1 MSLLRGLVAAS
12 HPFPVVMVVSLTA
25 LIGIVS
31 TRHGPDIAGLALTV
45 LGMLFAQ
52 LAIGW
57 HNDFVDRETD
67 IRFQPEKPAALGLVD
82 ARSLRLGV
90 FVAILGLVAV
100 GAALGWAAL
109 ALLVMGTTTG
119 LVYNQWLKDT
129 RLSWLPY
136 LAAFA
141 LLPAYVWVALDSFA
155 APYWVLYPVGAP
167 LVLAVHIANSLPDIE
182 ADRQAGRWG
191 ITAKLGRQRSLLLAG
206 LCLALPVTVVAVSV
220 VWLTYEGIALT
231 TALVAYAVLVA
242 AAAGA
247 YELLADADLSFRL
260 VALAAVVLAV
270 GWLFALEA

>member
-25 LIGIVS
+25 LIGLVS
-31 TRHGPDIAGLALTV
+31 TRDDPDVAGLALTA

-67 IRFQPEKPAALGLVD
+67 IRYQPDKPVSLGLVD
-82 ARSLRLGV
+82 ERALRLGV
-90 FVAILGLVAV
+90 FIALFGFVSV
-100 GAALGWAAL
+100 GAALGWVAL
-109 ALLVMGTTTG
+109 ALLVMGTAAG

-136 LAAFA
+136 VAAFA
-141 LLPAYVWVALDSFA
+141 LLPTYVWVALDAFA
-155 APYWVLYPVGAP
+155 APYLVLYTVGAP

-182 ADRQAGRWG
+182 ADRQAGRRG
-191 ITAKLGRQRSLLLAG
+191 SAAQLGRQRSLLLAG
-206 LCLALPVTVVAVSV
+206 LCLALSVTVVAVSA
-220 VWLTYEGIALT
+220 VWLTYEGIALA
-231 TALVAYAVLVA
+231 TALGAYAALVA
-242 AAAGA
+242 AAMGA
-247 YELLADADLSFRL
+247 YQLRADADLSFRL

-270 GWLFALEA
+270 GWLFAVEA